1 MTTNPSAIEQY
12 RQALNSLDR
21 AAYHAAFTAEAVVLD
36 PYGGRP
42 LEGSTGLDKFF
53 SGLERTWVAFTM
65 MYGEAY
71 ASGDRVAVNWQVE
84 AEAKSGKRVIFAGIN
99 VFTLDQSGLISRLEG
114 YWDARAMMSQ
124 LA

>member
-1 MTTNPSAIEQY
+1 MTTIVSAIEQY

-21 AAYHAAFTAEAVVLD
+21 AAYHSAFAAGAVVLD

-42 LEGSTGLDKFF
+42 LEGTAGLDRFF
-53 SGLERTWVAFTM
+53 NGLERTWTAFTM
-65 MYGEAY
+65 TYGAAY

-84 AEAKSGKRVIFAGIN
+84 AVSIAEKAAAFAGIN
-99 VFTLDQSGLISRLEG
+99 VFTLDDSGLITRLEG
-114 YWDARAMMSQ
+114 YWDARAMMAQ

>member
-12 RQALNSLDR
+12 RQALNSMDR
-21 AAYHAAFTAEAVVLD
+21 AAYHAAFTADAVLLD

-42 LEGSTGLDKFF
+42 LEGSAGLDKFF
-53 SGLERTWVAFTM
+53 NGMERTWASFTM
-65 MYGEAY
+65 TYGPAY

-84 AEAKSGKRVIFAGIN
+84 AVAKSGKGATFAGIN
-99 VFTLDQSGLISRLEG
+99 VFTLAESGVISRLEG
-114 YWDARAMMSQ
+114 YWDARAMMAQ

>member
-1 MTTNPSAIEQY
+1 MTTIPTAIEQY

-21 AAYHAAFTAEAVVLD
+21 AAYHAAFTADAVVLD

-42 LEGSTGLDKFF
+42 LEGTAGLDKFF
-53 SGLERTWVAFTM
+53 NGLERTWAAFTM
-65 MYGEAY
+65 TYGQAY

-84 AEAKSGKRVIFAGIN
+84 AEAKSGKGARFAGIN
-99 VFTLDQSGLISRLEG
+99 VFTLAESGLISRLEG
-114 YWDARAMMSQ
+114 YWDARAMMAQ